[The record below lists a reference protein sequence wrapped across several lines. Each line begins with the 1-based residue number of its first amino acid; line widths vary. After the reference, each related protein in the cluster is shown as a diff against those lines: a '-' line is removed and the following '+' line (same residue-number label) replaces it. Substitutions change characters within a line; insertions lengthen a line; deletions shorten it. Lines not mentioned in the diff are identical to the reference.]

1 MKRSRVAIIGAKGQM
16 GRALKDV
23 IAPSEQFTVAAEID
37 YDNSLDSLTA
47 NLVDAVIDFS
57 SPDNLKYVLSWCSEN
72 QKPVVVGTTGF
83 SNSPQSLLLEAGKSV
98 PVLWSANMSLGIAF
112 VQMALRHFSLLKGFD
127 FQIEEVHHSK
137 KKDAPSGT
145 AVVLQKQLGE
155 VIGRQPPPVLSIR
168 AGQVYG
174 IHRLQAFGPEEMITI
189 EHQALNRHVFARGAL
204 TALGWLL
211 QQKPGLYSTLDIFA
225 DADEA

>member
-1 MKRSRVAIIGAKGQM
+1 MNRVRLAVVGAKGKM

-23 IAPSEQFTVAAEID
+23 VTSSEQFTTAAEID
-37 YDNSLDSLTA
+37 YDNSLETLTA
-47 NLVDAVIDFS
+47 KMVDAVVDFS
-57 SPDNLKYVLSWCSEN
+57 SPDNLKYVLAWCAEN
-72 QKPVVVGTTGF
+72 KKPVVVGTTGF
-83 SNSPQSLLLEAGKSV
+83 ADSPHGLLQEAASAV

-112 VQMALRHFSLLKGFD
+112 VQQAIRHFSLLKDFD

-145 AVVLQKQLGE
+145 AVVLQRQLST
-155 VIGRQPPPVLSIR
+155 VIGRQLPPVLSVR

-204 TALGWLL
+204 TALTWLL
-211 QQKPGLYSTLDIFA
+211 QQKPGLYSTLDIFSVHNGG
-225 DADEA
+225 